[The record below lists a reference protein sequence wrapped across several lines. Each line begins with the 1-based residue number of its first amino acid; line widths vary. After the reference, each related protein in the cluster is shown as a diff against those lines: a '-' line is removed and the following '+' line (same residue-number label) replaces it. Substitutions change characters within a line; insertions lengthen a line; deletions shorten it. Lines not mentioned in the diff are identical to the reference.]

1 MRVAQLGR
9 IGYLSIIWQVIYSID
24 IWRTLMSIWTQV
36 VSLWD
41 ISFVDFFNIIIIV
54 SNRIFKILWIY
65 KFRLQSLISLHCR
78 LRLFQS
84 VHLLLL
90 LLKMLT
96 LLGNSLT
103 LMWMSWCLLDFN
115 RILLGNNI
123 RWIELFLILNLTSR
137 LINICACF
145 LNILLITSLYIAL
158 R

>member
-9 IGYLSIIWQVIYSID
+9 IGYLGIIWQVVYSID

-41 ISFVDFFNIIIIV
+41 ISFVDFFNIISIV
-54 SNRIFKILWIY
+54 TNRIFKILWIY
-65 KFRLQSLISLHCR
+65 NFWLQSLISLDCR

-84 VHLLLL
+84 VYLQLLLL
-90 LLKMLT
+90 NILT

-103 LMWMSWCLLDFN
+103 LKWMSWCLLDFN
-115 RILLGNNI
+115 SILLGNNI